1 MLRSKTERRSR
12 AASKLFYKYVSRNI
26 AGMMGISVY
35 ILADTFFISMY
46 AGADGIT
53 VLNLALPLYSLIFA
67 IGSMIG
73 VGSATRYAI
82 NKAMGKN
89 DIDGDFS
96 HALLWQI
103 ILSIPFVVL
112 GAAAPGKWLKA
123 MGGDAA
129 ITALGTPYVRI
140 VLLATPFFMMNYSF
154 TAFSR
159 NDGAPTTAMAAAL
172 IASSFN
178 IVFDYVFMFP
188 LGMGLAGAALATSMS
203 PIVASAVCCTHFFG
217 KNSGIKPKAARLSL
231 KKLFSGCALGVSA
244 FVGEISSAVTVTVF
258 NFLLLKTAGNTG
270 VAAYGIAANLAL
282 VAMAVFNGMAQGM
295 QPLLSECCAG
305 DKEGDMKLYMKMGVS
320 AAFITGALIICVV
333 WIFADGITAVFNS
346 GRSALLAEYTA
357 PALRM
362 YFPGFIFAGVNI
374 VLITY
379 FSATGKAL
387 SASAASLL
395 RGVAAITVC
404 AVIMSAV
411 FGMNG
416 IWLSFAASEFIT
428 FAVLVFLLRRQKG
441 FRITER
447 SI

>member
-1 MLRSKTERRSR
+1 MFETK
-12 AASKLFYKYVSRNI
+12 AAAKRFYKYVSRNI
-26 AGMMGISVY
+26 AGMIGISVY
-35 ILADTFFISMY
+35 VLADTFFISLY

-67 IGSMIG
+67 LGSMIG

-82 NKAMGKN
+82 NKAMNKKN
-89 DIDGDFS
+89 IDGDFS
-96 HALLWQI
+96 HALIWQL
-103 ILSIPFVVL
+103 ILSVPFVVL
-112 GAAAPGKWLKA
+112 GIAAPEKWLLI

-129 ITALGTPYVRI
+129 ISALGAPYVRI
-140 VLLATPFFMMNYSF
+140 VLLAAPFFMMNYSF

-172 IASSFN
+172 IASTFN
-178 IVFDYVFMFP
+178 IIFDYVFMFP
-188 LGMGLAGAALATSMS
+188 LGMGLAGAALATGMS
-203 PIVASAVCCTHFFG
+203 PIVGSAVCCTHFFG
-217 KNSGIKPKAARLSL
+217 KNSGIKPRAARPSV
-231 KKLFSGCALGVSA
+231 KKLFSCCALGVSA

-305 DKEGDMKLYMKMGVS
+305 DREADLRLYMKMGVS
-320 AAFITGALIICVV
+320 AALIIGALVIGVV

-346 GRSALLAEYTA
+346 EGSALLAEYTV

-387 SASAASLL
+387 SASAASML

-404 AVIMSAV
+404 AVVLSAL
-411 FGMNG
+411 FGMSG
-416 IWLSFAASEFIT
+416 IWLSFAASELIT
-428 FAVLVFLLRRQKG
+428 FAVLIFLLKRQKG

-447 SI
+447 SV